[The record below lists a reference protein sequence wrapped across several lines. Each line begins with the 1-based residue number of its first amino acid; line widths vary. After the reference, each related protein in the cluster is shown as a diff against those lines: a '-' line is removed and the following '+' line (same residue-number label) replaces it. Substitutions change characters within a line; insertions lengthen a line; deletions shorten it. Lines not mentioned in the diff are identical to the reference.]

1 MIEIKDLQTGFS
13 AKTVSRSLS
22 LKIESG
28 SFVCLIGP
36 NGCGKTTLLRTIAGL
51 LPAKKGDIFIN
62 GKSLRQYSSKE
73 LARNIAYLPQVRE
86 IPDITV
92 DTLVS
97 HGRFPY
103 LGFSRKLGRT
113 DHEKITD
120 ALELSNAGR
129 FAEKRLKELSGGE
142 RQQAYLAMTIA
153 QDTPILLLDE
163 PGTYL
168 DISNRFSVMET
179 ALKLNRKGITVLMTL
194 HDLSEAMW
202 FSPMVCL
209 MDTCG
214 SLRFSGTPQALYD
227 SGLLQEIFD
236 VSVAKTDFKKSYY
249 VFLPKGDV

>member
-22 LKIESG
+22 LKIENG

-113 DHEKITD
+113 DHEKIKD

>member
-62 GKSLRQYSSKE
+62 GRSLRQYSSKE

-113 DHEKITD
+113 DHEKIKD

>member
-22 LKIESG
+22 LKIDSG

-113 DHEKITD
+113 DHEKIKD
-120 ALELSNAGR
+120 ALKLSNAGR

>member
-113 DHEKITD
+113 DHEKIKD
-120 ALELSNAGR
+120 ALKLSNAGR

-236 VSVAKTDFKKSYY
+236 VSVAKTDFKKKLLCLSSER
-249 VFLPKGDV
+249 

>member
-113 DHEKITD
+113 DHEKIKD
-120 ALELSNAGR
+120 ALKLSNA
-129 FAEKRLKELSGGE
+129 EK
-142 RQQAYLAMTIA
+142 
-153 QDTPILLLDE
+153 
-163 PGTYL
+163 
-168 DISNRFSVMET
+168 V
-179 ALKLNRKGITVLMTL
+179 
-194 HDLSEAMW
+194 W
-202 FSPMVCL
+202 
-209 MDTCG
+209 
-214 SLRFSGTPQALYD
+214 
-227 SGLLQEIFD
+227 
-236 VSVAKTDFKKSYY
+236 
-249 VFLPKGDV
+249 

>member
-62 GKSLRQYSSKE
+62 GKSVRQYSSKE

-113 DHEKITD
+113 DHEKIKD
-120 ALELSNAGR
+120 ALKLSNAGR

>member
-36 NGCGKTTLLRTIAGL
+36 NGCGKTTLLSTIAGL

-113 DHEKITD
+113 DHEKIKD

>member
-113 DHEKITD
+113 DHEKIKD

>member
-1 MIEIKDLQTGFS
+1 MYK
-13 AKTVSRSLS
+13 
-22 LKIESG
+22 
-28 SFVCLIGP
+28 
-36 NGCGKTTLLRTIAGL
+36 
-51 LPAKKGDIFIN
+51 
-62 GKSLRQYSSKE
+62 RQ
-73 LARNIAYLPQVRE
+73 
-86 IPDITV
+86 V

-113 DHEKITD
+113 DHEKIKD

-194 HDLSEAMW
+194 QDLSEAMW

>member
-113 DHEKITD
+113 DHEKIKD
-120 ALELSNAGR
+120 ALKLSNAGR

-227 SGLLQEIFD
+227 SGLLQAIFD

>member
-62 GKSLRQYSSKE
+62 GKSLCQYSSKE

-113 DHEKITD
+113 DHEKIKD

>member
-113 DHEKITD
+113 DHEKIKD

-227 SGLLQEIFD
+227 SGLLQEIFE

>member
-113 DHEKITD
+113 DHEKIKD

-202 FSPMVCL
+202 FSPTVCL

>member
-113 DHEKITD
+113 DHEKIKD

-129 FAEKRLKELSGGE
+129 FAEKKLKELSGGE